1 MQIVYKT
8 SNVALDRIE
17 PYQFIQFTHDR
28 SNRRFFFTNV
38 FNNWKTGHQVARNTF
53 LSRRCSDQCKAW
65 KLQTERLCL
74 RPLVNND
81 VKTEILQRPGQ
92 VVSNVAFQLVDVE
105 VTFVEVPAIVD
116 SEVDN
121 FEMKNP
127 PKSRTG
133 APLISAESLQQL
145 VSQIE
150 RQWRRAQGTEE

>member
-1 MQIVYKT
+1 MNA
-8 SNVALDRIE
+8 SARIE
-17 PYQFIQFTHDR
+17 IAPSSKD
-28 SNRRFFFTNV
+28 
-38 FNNWKTGHQVARNTF
+38 
-53 LSRRCSDQCKAW
+53 
-65 KLQTERLCL
+65 LQTVL
-74 RPLVNND
+74 REKIPN
-81 VKTEILQRPGQ
+81 
-92 VVSNVAFQLVDVE
+92 VE